1 MNILLIEINP
11 FIPLAVP
18 ISLAYIAA
26 FLRGQGFNVKII
38 NIGENTP
45 FSLNLLHSCIHGFK
59 PALVGFSTYQRN
71 ILFVLGIA
79 DYIKSIAPEIKIVLG
94 GPQATFLPSS
104 ALEPSGSP
112 DFICRGEGEVVML
125 KIAEA
130 IREGREN
137 AIVAGSSSRCGDGLF
152 YDGPPVEPYGDLDS
166 YPSPYLEDDLID
178 FSNLEEAILLT
189 SRGCPYGCI
198 FCYTP
203 NAFKRR
209 VRFHSTERVME
220 EIGWLYRKGI
230 KKFWFADPSFSIN
243 IERVERLLEEIIK
256 KDIKLQI
263 WLETRA
269 DLVNNEL
276 LKKMKAAGVYLVAYG
291 LESASK
297 KVLEGLHKDISL
309 DDMRKAI
316 RLTQKCGMDV
326 ELFTQY
332 GLPRETFADA
342 MKTLEFLKD
351 NSVKIR
357 GNSNS
362 QQMQVYFG
370 TEVFDSYRKHGI
382 HPIEKN
388 NPLYISIGK
397 QYETENLSSHDL
409 KRISA
414 VWEKESLDGAKRKI
428 S

>member
-1 MNILLIEINP
+1 
-11 FIPLAVP
+11 
-18 ISLAYIAA
+18 
-26 FLRGQGFNVKII
+26 LRSHSFNVDIV

-45 FSLNLLHSCIHGFK
+45 FSLNLLDSYIRDFK
-59 PALVGFSTYQRN
+59 PKLVGFSTYQRN
-71 ILFVLGIA
+71 ILFVIGMA
-79 DYIKSIAPEIKIVLG
+79 DYIKSIAPEIKIIIG
-94 GPQATFLPSS
+94 GPQATFIPSS
-104 ALEPSGSP
+104 ALEPIGSI
-112 DFICRGEGEVVML
+112 DFICRGEGEIVLLM
-125 KIAEA
+125 IAQA
-130 IREGREN
+130 IEEGRDN
-137 AIVAGSSSRCGDGLF
+137 VIIPGSSCRCEDGLF
-152 YDGPPVEPYGDLDS
+152 YNGPEVESYGDLDR
-166 YPSPYLEDDLID
+166 YPSPYFADNLID

-209 VRFHSTERVME
+209 VRFHSVERVIE
-220 EIGWLYRKGI
+220 EVEWLHRKGT

-256 KDIKLQI
+256 KNFKLQI

-269 DLVNNEL
+269 DLINNEL
-276 LKKMKAAGVYLVAYG
+276 LKKMKAAGVYLIAYG
-291 LESASK
+291 LESASE
-297 KVLEGLHKDISL
+297 KVLAGLGKNISL

-316 RLTQKCGMDV
+316 RLTQKEGIDV

-332 GLPRETFADA
+332 GLPHETFADA
-342 MKTLEFLKD
+342 METFKFLKD
-351 NSVKIR
+351 NNVKIR

-370 TEVFDSYRKHGI
+370 TEVFASYREYGI
-382 HPIEKN
+382 RPIERN

-397 QYETENLSSHDL
+397 QYETENLSSNDL

-414 VWEKESLDGAKRKI
+414 IWEKESLDGVKRKV